1 MTYKQEKKSINRSR
15 SDMTEMMELA
25 NEENMNIVT
34 REMEDMRK
42 NQVKHLEM
50 KK

>member
-1 MTYKQEKKSINRSR
+1 
-15 SDMTEMMELA
+15 MTEMMELA
-25 NEENMNIVT
+25 NEENMNIVM